1 MERDVQVRQIVARR
15 SGWAAERLRPQT
27 ELGED
32 LGLDDAAVIGVLAD
46 LKAAGF
52 RVQEGVDLGSLT
64 TVQALT
70 DAVTRV
76 P

>member
-1 MERDVQVRQIVARR
+1 MQWDIEVARIVARHSGR
-15 SGWAAERLRPQT
+15 SVERLEPQT
-27 ELGED
+27 DLADD

-52 RVQEGVDLGSLT
+52 HVQDGVDLGSLT

-70 DAVTRV
+70 DAVTRER
-76 P
+76 